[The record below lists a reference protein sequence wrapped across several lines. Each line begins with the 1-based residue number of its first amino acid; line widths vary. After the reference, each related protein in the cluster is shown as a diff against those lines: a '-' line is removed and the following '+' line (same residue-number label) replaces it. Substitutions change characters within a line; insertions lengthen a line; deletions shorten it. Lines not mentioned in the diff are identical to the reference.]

1 MDIVYDYIWYAIGAA
16 GLAGFLIAW
25 IIRGLMLA
33 GKRRRATVERD
44 VAITELEQ
52 VRGELDSLYAAQ
64 RKQKQGEPAAAPDE
78 RLARMARELE
88 SAKAELQVLRTSRE
102 GPDAPAQEADS
113 EALSALQS
121 RNDFLEERVGE
132 LEIRLHDMA
141 ADTGAADTEAA
152 DTGPAEEEGP
162 EEDKLEWQVDYLK
175 GRVAALEEQLLE
187 AGKTEAAA
195 EKPAPDN
202 SLEEELARLRWRNRY
217 LEGRLAYFEEA
228 PEAGMATA
236 EISEERPL
244 ARDVSPT
251 LERAPDLPADPE
263 PQVAANEDEAE
274 TLAEDDDASP
284 EDEHP
289 SERMLRALGPDEVP
303 PEDEGEEDEP
313 GVAAE
318 APPVLEKPDGQA
330 DDLTLIT
337 GVGPR
342 IQTIL
347 NDLGIWH
354 FSQIAQW
361 SAENE
366 AWVDGQL
373 NFAGRVGREGWVRQA
388 RDLVAAN
395 EQAGAGN

>member
-1 MDIVYDYIWYAIGAA
+1 MDIVYDYVWYALGAA

-64 RKQKQGEPAAAPDE
+64 RKQKQGEPAAAPDD

-102 GPDAPAQEADS
+102 GPDATAPAGDS

-121 RNDFLEERVGE
+121 RNEFLEERVGE

-141 ADTGAADTEAA
+141 ADTGA
-152 DTGPAEEEGP
+152 DTGPAAEEGP

-228 PEAGMATA
+228 PEAGMGTA

-251 LERAPDLPADPE
+251 PERAPDLPADPE

-274 TLAEDDDASP
+274 TPADAPAEDEASP
-284 EDEHP
+284 DDEHP
-289 SERMLRALGPDEVP
+289 SERMLRALGPDEEP
-303 PEDEGEEDEP
+303 SGADEGEEDEP

-337 GVGPR
+337 GDGPR

-366 AWVDGQL
+366 AWVDSQL